1 MKKERKRI
9 RKLQK
14 QIVTAVEEERQTANR
29 EVEQGFQRANAT
41 TSAAVWQRI
50 KKLQRGAS
58 RLFRADAFE
67 DMDAVQGEM
76 VDFWR
81 EQWQRDDGQNGDDS
95 LIDEDTHPEVVMTRR
110 ILADELT
117 DQCVATDEYDE
128 RCRRLVLEEG
138 GVFCGV
144 HWPMTRATFVAR
156 PYRLWS
162 ATHHIGARAPGDEVD
177 GDEVDSRP
185 LRLCTVE
192 EALASVKAQAKRKAP
207 GPSRVPAELLQMAGK
222 RGATELTRMFNE
234 VLQGGEYRKEWRG
247 GRLVLIYKGKGDRD
261 DPSKYRPINLLETAY
276 RTLETVIWRRVR
288 EQVDSLLS
296 NLQFGFRPGRNT
308 MHPLLTLQTII
319 DSRQKMG
326 LPTFIAALDMQ
337 KAFDSAD
344 HRLLVTRLAL
354 KGADRPTCR
363 LFGALMERHYSLI
376 EQEGA
381 APARVAIERGVLQGG
396 ITSPG
401 LFLVFADSLA
411 EEIAEAPLTD
421 PITVGGHTVPGVL
434 FADDTTLCA
443 ANQEDLNIFL
453 EVAGNWAAASGV
465 KFNTSK
471 SAILEI
477 SESARWGRRGRQ
489 PNLDMVRAPQ
499 RARQASSSDSPNN
512 GRRHARQALDEQRD
526 EEVVARDA
534 ARRAAVA
541 AAAAAAEEAVAT
553 AALAA
558 ARDAAG
564 GQDGNVEEEVEEQ
577 RRERAAAASASRPG
591 WPRAS

>member
-1 MKKERKRI
+1 M
-9 RKLQK
+9 
-14 QIVTAVEEERQTANR
+14 
-29 EVEQGFQRANAT
+29 
-41 TSAAVWQRI
+41 
-50 KKLQRGAS
+50 
-58 RLFRADAFE
+58 
-67 DMDAVQGEM
+67 
-76 VDFWR
+76 
-81 EQWQRDDGQNGDDS
+81 
-95 LIDEDTHPEVVMTRR
+95 
-110 ILADELT
+110 
-117 DQCVATDEYDE
+117 
-128 RCRRLVLEEG
+128 
-138 GVFCGV
+138 
-144 HWPMTRATFVAR
+144 
-156 PYRLWS
+156 
-162 ATHHIGARAPGDEVD
+162 
-177 GDEVDSRP
+177 
-185 LRLCTVE
+185 
-192 EALASVKAQAKRKAP
+192 
-207 GPSRVPAELLQMAGK
+207 
-222 RGATELTRMFNE
+222 
-234 VLQGGEYRKEWRG
+234 
-247 GRLVLIYKGKGDRD
+247 LIYKGKGDRD

-288 EQVDSLLS
+288 EQVDPLLS

-443 ANQEDLNIFL
+443 ANQEDLNILL

-526 EEVVARDA
+526 EEVVAREA

-577 RRERAAAASASRPG
+577 RRERAAAASAAAASAAAAAAAAEATATAAAAALAASEREGAAGQQAAARGGGDGNNEDDRLLVGDGEYVLDGHRVQLEGQTVVLGLEINRYGDFRRKSEETLTKLMNGYRYVLKGVRPFTTSAAVRLIDAVMMPTALYG
-591 WPRAS
+591 APISDKLT